1 MKAQTNDKKDRR
13 GALKSLFKWGDI
25 LLLIVV
31 IVAVVLT
38 VVLATGH
45 KAEYAEVYVDGNL
58 RYTLNLAENKSVDIL
73 DGRMTIRVENGK
85 VFVEHSDCSEQL
97 CVHSSPIGNSGGIIV
112 CLPNKVVIKTVSKKV
127 DAVT

>member
-1 MKAQTNDKKDRR
+1 MKVQKGDKKERSN
-13 GALKSLFKWGDI
+13 ALKSLFKWGDI
-25 LLLIVV
+25 LLLIAF

-45 KAEYAEVYVDGNL
+45 KAEYAEVYVEGNL
-58 RYTLNLAENKSVDIL
+58 KYTLNLTENKSVDIL
-73 DGRMTIRVENGK
+73 DGRMTIKVENGK
-85 VFVEHSDCSEQL
+85 VFVEHSDCPEQL

-112 CLPNKVVIKTVSKKV
+112 CLPNKVVIKTVSKRV

>member
-1 MKAQTNDKKDRR
+1 M
-13 GALKSLFKWGDI
+13 LKSLFKWGDV
-25 LLLIVV
+25 LLLFVV
-31 IVAVVLT
+31 IVAIVLT
-38 VVLATGH
+38 AVLATGH

-73 DGRMTIRVENGK
+73 DGRMTIKVENRK